1 MKKSRDSDSGLVQQ
15 LPLSVSAAAEDLAP
29 QVEGGGGGGEHDE
42 KLLLQTEAA
51 HSRGRVVAAR
61 PGEDLP
67 GDGEGGAPV
76 LQLVDVGGQPGLVC
90 LVFVPEVASVA
101 SVPLLEGALCE
112 ASVLLLLLRDQVS
125 DTGAVDHPLGQA
137 VALHWT

>member
-51 HSRGRVVAAR
+51 HSRGGVVAAR
-61 PGEDLP
+61 PGFRFRNKKKKVSRNKRNDKK
-67 GDGEGGAPV
+67 
-76 LQLVDVGGQPGLVC
+76 C
-90 LVFVPEVASVA
+90 LEI
-101 SVPLLEGALCE
+101 
-112 ASVLLLLLRDQVS
+112 
-125 DTGAVDHPLGQA
+125 
-137 VALHWT
+137 